1 MSFQLAQLRRNALP
15 AQLEY
20 FFSIF
25 ATLLS
30 QKKFSAT
37 NGAVDAENWKIPIS
51 FIKSSDSKTEQVLM
65 TEQSI
70 DVEIKNLPKDG
81 WVKFN
86 AGATGFYQ
94 VHYDEQLFNAIKPH
108 VKNLTPRDR
117 VQIEADLYAACKAG
131 IEKSSRFLDV
141 SFFNC

>member
-1 MSFQLAQLRRNALP
+1 
-15 AQLEY
+15 
-20 FFSIF
+20 
-25 ATLLS
+25 
-30 QKKFSAT
+30 
-37 NGAVDAENWKIPIS
+37 
-51 FIKSSDSKTEQVLM
+51 M

-70 DVEIKNLPKDG
+70 EVEIKNLPKDG

-108 VKNLTPRDR
+108 VKSLTPRDR

-141 SFFNC
+141 SFFNFLILAVKGTI